1 MIKEENGNITI
12 DVTEVQL
19 IKSLAVLQDLI
30 KYLENLKNKEELM
43 EAVKTA
49 HDASMAFY
57 MEHFQGEEV
66 SEDDT

>member
-12 DVTEVQL
+12 DVTEIQL
-19 IKSLAVLQDLI
+19 IKSMALLQDLI
-30 KYLENLKNKEELM
+30 KFLENHKHDDDLM

-57 MEHFQGEEV
+57 MEHFQGEAG
-66 SEDDT
+66 EDCE

>member
-19 IKSLAVLQDLI
+19 IKSMALLQDLI
-30 KYLENLKNKEELM
+30 KFLENHKHDDDLM

-57 MEHFQGEEV
+57 MEHFQGEAG
-66 SEDDT
+66 EDCE

>member
-1 MIKEENGNITI
+1 MIKEENGNIVI
-12 DVTEVQL
+12 DISEDKL
-19 IKSLAVLQDLI
+19 IQSLAVLQDLI
-30 KYLENLKNKEELM
+30 KFLENRKSKDDLLD
-43 EAVKTA
+43 AVKTA